1 MLNVDD
7 DNDDDDDGDNNGGGR
22 TWTMSHVRFCAHLK
36 SSSLG
41 LQPVSAVIT
50 VSSVDQ
56 NLICSS
62 GQFSQPV
69 VMQ

>member
-1 MLNVDD
+1 MLNVG
-7 DNDDDDDGDNNGGGR
+7 DDDDGDNSGG
-22 TWTMSHVRFCAHLK
+22 TQTMSHVRFCAHLK